1 MKRVLTGV
9 LLLVLLA
16 GCRTETVLVINED
29 GSGTFTSEIEMENRY
44 FQLLAQEGD
53 PIQGLENNAKNA
65 SFPVTT
71 ERLDTDKTKGLRA
84 SFEFSDIQDMK
95 AKFAELNN
103 ADEQG
108 ASALWADATIE
119 ETDTGWMIEAEQS
132 GGFGGEESEQVFDPE
147 ELDKILDS
155 KTTVTLPGP
164 KGENN
169 ATEAVEHDGST
180 TFTWDLNP
188 ATATELSAHTVYPE
202 SLLDKLLGPLG
213 LGILGG
219 LVVIGGA
226 VWFLRKR
233 GSKPTAD
240 SEDPQEA

>member
-1 MKRVLTGV
+1 MKRVLAGV
-9 LLLVLLA
+9 LVLLLLA

-44 FQLLAQEGD
+44 FELLAQEGD
-53 PIQGLENNAKNA
+53 PIQGLEDNAKNA

-84 SFEFSDIQDMK
+84 SFEFSDIEDMK

-108 ASALWADATIE
+108 APALWADATIE
-119 ETDTGWMIEAEQS
+119 ETDTGWVLEAEQS
-132 GGFGGEESEQVFDPE
+132 GGFGGEESEQIFDPE

-164 KGENN
+164 KGEHN
-169 ATEAVEHDGST
+169 ATEAVENDGST

-188 ATATELSAHTVYPE
+188 ATATELSAHTVFPE
-202 SLLDKLLGPLG
+202 SLFDKLLGPLG
-213 LGILGG
+213 LGILVV
-219 LVVIGGA
+219 LIVIGA
-226 VWFLRKR
+226 FVWFLRKR
-233 GSKPTAD
+233 GTEPAQDTEPTSD
-240 SEDPQEA
+240 

>member
-1 MKRVLTGV
+1 MKRVLAGA

-16 GCRTETVLVINED
+16 SCRTETVLVINED

-44 FQLLAQEGD
+44 FQLLSQEGD
-53 PIQGLENNAKNA
+53 PIQGLEDNAKNA

-84 SFEFSDIQDMK
+84 SFEFSDIEDMK

-119 ETDTGWMIEAEQS
+119 ETDSGWMFEAEQS
-132 GGFGGEESEQVFDPE
+132 GGFGGAESEQVLDPE

-169 ATEAVEHDGST
+169 ATEAVESDGST

-188 ATATELSAHTVYPE
+188 ATATHLSAHTVYPE

-219 LVVIGGA
+219 LILIGGA
-226 VWFLRKR
+226 FFFMKR
-233 GSKPTAD
+233 RTPDTSK
-240 SEDPQEA
+240 